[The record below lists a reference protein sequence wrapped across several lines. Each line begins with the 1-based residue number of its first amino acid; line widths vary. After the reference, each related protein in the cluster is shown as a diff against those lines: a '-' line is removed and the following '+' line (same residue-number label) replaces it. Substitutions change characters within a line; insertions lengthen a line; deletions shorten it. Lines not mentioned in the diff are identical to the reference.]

1 MAEKSPE
8 KNALNKTEAEKIS
21 EKTAT
26 PKKEKKSKESI
37 NRAGTAITVL
47 MVIAA
52 IAAVCFMLWFKFVK
66 LPADKNKNAN
76 TVGQAISNITLATTV
91 TSVPYSKTDIPN
103 VVYIAEGSGNINFF
117 KWNGSAYEP
126 LAASGSL
133 DAKFKIS
140 GADFSVKI
148 NYIEQDGIL
157 NGFGVYLSQKDGNK
171 LYDFMLLKLTNLPTA
186 YQKPGKA
193 LLLLMTDKNSIYSD
207 DFYWEDMFELD
218 RATGQAQN
226 FINQATRIVN
236 QNGVQRPDFSLISER
251 ELSATSANIPYF
263 SSRQYGFS
271 TSADRTFDLFFK
283 NGGKKDLR
291 AVANILDF
299 YAKPTADGGAIFIR
313 KSENG
318 FETVKYING
327 NQEVINTYSGVYGQ
341 DYVRSGD
348 FILSK
353 EDGKLYK
360 TDDKTV
366 IELPEF
372 KINPIHFMVS
382 PDEKHLVML
391 GPTANV
397 MEYKVYVYNM
407 ETEKAEIYNEKS
419 YAAHYNLRF
428 LDNNTVSYYY
438 INTDEHFTDVVL
450 DISKIK

>member
-1 MAEKSPE
+1 MAEKSTE
-8 KNALNKTEAEKIS
+8 KNTLVETANEKSS
-21 EKTAT
+21 EKKIT
-26 PKKEKKSKESI
+26 PKKEKTPKEPI

-47 MVIAA
+47 TVLAA
-52 IAAVCFMLWFKFVK
+52 AAAVCFMLWFKLVK
-66 LPADKNKNAN
+66 LPAEKDKSPD
-76 TVGQAISNITLATTV
+76 TVGQSLSKITLATTA

-103 VVYIAEGSGNINFF
+103 VVYIADSKGNVNFF

-126 LAASGSL
+126 LAASGSI
-133 DAKFKIS
+133 DAKFRLS

-148 NYIEQDGIL
+148 NYIEQDGLL
-157 NGFGVYLSQKDGNK
+157 NGFGVYLPQSGAR
-171 LYDFMLLKLTNLPTA
+171 LYDFMLLKLTNLPVA

-193 LLLLMTDKNSIYSD
+193 LLLLMTEKNSIYSD
-207 DFYWEDMFELD
+207 DLHWEDMFELD

-236 QNGVQRPDFSLISER
+236 QNGVQRPDFSIISEE
-251 ELSATSANIPYF
+251 ELSAKSANIPYF

-271 TSADRTFDLFFK
+271 GSTDWAIDLFFK
-283 NGGKKDLR
+283 NGGRKDMR

-299 YAKPTADGGAIFIR
+299 YAKPTDDGGAIFIR
-313 KSENG
+313 KKENG
-318 FETVKYING
+318 FESVKYING
-327 NQEVINTYSGVYGQ
+327 NQQVINTYNGVYGQ

-360 TDDKTV
+360 TYDKTV

-372 KINPIHFMVS
+372 KINPIHFAVS
-382 PDEKHLVML
+382 SDEKYLVML

-407 ETEKAEIYNEKS
+407 ETKKAEIYNEKS

-428 LDNNTVSYYY
+428 LDNNTVSYHY
-438 INTDEHFTDVVL
+438 ISADEKFTDVVL
-450 DISKIK
+450 DVSKIK